1 MTAWRAVRWPPAT
14 PFAMVRCRCGCG
26 RRGWRARVAGLRG
39 GVRCRDVCT
48 LAVMREREFWE
59 LLEEVFG
66 RGYGRSLSVDQR
78 LTALDNMTVVEA
90 LAAGVEPRVVW
101 NVLCDQ
107 MDVPDSRRWGA
118 DHNAPPM
125 PAA

>member
-1 MTAWRAVRWPPAT
+1 MRGSP
-14 PFAMVRCRCGCG
+14 GC
-26 RRGWRARVAGLRG
+26 G

>member
-1 MTAWRAVRWPPAT
+1 
-14 PFAMVRCRCGCG
+14 
-26 RRGWRARVAGLRG
+26 
-39 GVRCRDVCT
+39 
-48 LAVMREREFWE
+48 MREREFWE

-66 RGYGRSLSVDQR
+66 RGYGRSLSIDQR

>member
-1 MTAWRAVRWPPAT
+1 MTAWWAVRWPPAT
-14 PFAMVRCRCGCG
+14 PFRDGSAPLRMRASGGVR
-26 RRGWRARVAGLRG
+26 GLPDG
-39 GVRCRDVCT
+39 GVRCPDVCT

>member
-1 MTAWRAVRWPPAT
+1 MTAWWAVRWPPAT
-14 PFAMVRCRCGCG
+14 PFRDGSVPLRMRASGACAG
-26 RRGWRARVAGLRG
+26 RRTA
-39 GVRCRDVCT
+39 GVRCPDVCT

-107 MDVPDSRRWGA
+107 MDVPDSRRWGV